1 MTTTT
6 PPCDCA
12 LCACAGAPTVKGP
25 HTFALEEHW
34 DDLGPTVYVTGWR
47 WRCSCGRHGR
57 WTAQSDGAAYHTWL
71 RHADG
76 GRRR

>member
-25 HTFALEEHW
+25 HTFAIE
-34 DDLGPTVYVTGWR
+34 DGADGDWR

-76 GRRR
+76 RRRR